1 MQKFSARY
9 ALALVGV
16 LAGALTVS
24 SASAQ
29 NAGAP
34 ARPAVGS
41 RNGQQAWSA
50 VCANCHMPRRPG
62 ARPTGP
68 RLENKNLTE
77 ARMREIIRNGDGTMR
92 PIAASRL
99 TDGELAQLIV
109 YLRTFHAVR

>member
-9 ALALVGV
+9 ALAFVGI

-29 NAGAP
+29 NTGTN
-34 ARPAVGS
+34 RPAVGS

-62 ARPTGP
+62 ARTTGP

-77 ARMREIIRNGDGTMR
+77 ARMREIIRNGEGTMR
-92 PIAASRL
+92 PIPPTRL
-99 TDGELAQLIV
+99 TDGELEQLIA
-109 YLRTFHAVR
+109 YLRTFRAVR